1 MGVGAE
7 AELGVEGGGAAFL
20 SGPGRGV
27 GGWGWGDGG
36 CEEEEDDEA
45 GGERRHGFLWSA
57 RK

>member
-20 SGPGRGV
+20 RGPGRGV
-27 GGWGWGDGG
+27 GGRGGGG

-45 GGERRHGFLWSA
+45 GGERCHGFLSSA